1 MARRRRFIAPFDL
14 AVTSLGPKGCGQ
26 GEHDG
31 RVVLV
36 RGAPPGSVVR
46 VQPFKRKKGLLH
58 GRRVGLVTPAP
69 DAVEPRCALFGLCGG
84 CTLQEMP
91 LERQRQ
97 ERADHVRRLLEP
109 LDGVTW
115 HEPRSGGEGYG
126 YRNKV
131 ELTYGSAR
139 YVSEADHAAGLPLDG
154 RFLGFH
160 APGRFDRV
168 VDAPRCELVSE
179 GVNALIAVAREHL
192 ERSALAP
199 WNPREATGFWRHLVL
214 RETTLGQRLVAV
226 YTAPP
231 ENEAGA
237 RAELDALAAAFPE
250 VTGVCW
256 YVNER
261 VADAAIGACRAVL
274 RGEPFIEEALGGLRL
289 RLSVES
295 FFQTNTAGARV
306 LYDLVGEAAGAGTRL
321 LDLYCGTGSI
331 GLYLADRVQE
341 VVGVELVESAVA
353 DARENALRAGIGHA
367 RFIAGP
373 VEKVAE
379 GLEADVVVVD
389 PPRAGLHP
397 KASRWLAS
405 LEGAQVLVYVAC
417 NPASLSR
424 DREVLAEG
432 GWKLTDVW
440 TVDLFPQ
447 TGHMEAVGRFVK
459 R

>member
-1 MARRRRFIAPFDL
+1 
-14 AVTSLGPKGCGQ
+14 
-26 GEHDG
+26 
-31 RVVLV
+31 
-36 RGAPPGSVVR
+36 
-46 VQPFKRKKGLLH
+46 
-58 GRRVGLVTPAP
+58 
-69 DAVEPRCALFGLCGG
+69 
-84 CTLQEMP
+84 MP